1 MYFPKSQVKTNLYTK
16 GGEYSFVDS
25 TNSYKGYYY
34 QTSNGKYFSGRT
46 PNESPSIELIKIPV
60 KITPP
65 NLDEPETILGI
76 TIPLGNTPLNDYYSI
91 EDGYAISTRL
101 SFNQNAP
108 SPPKQSYPVLTDNDY
123 KLGEFQRYFVKKGNE
138 SKFLEISLEDYRKYV
153 NQDRDVMFELYT
165 PIQIN
170 WILTGEKE
178 QVYRVNQSIVART
191 EREQTLPGFTQYFRN
206 RFTQFYKY
214 IEASNLYTAGNEFKT
229 EKGVNYIG
237 FYHIHDSKGPMVSK
251 THIKDPHE
259 YLFPINET
267 ITSRT
272 QNQTPNFIPQ
282 NNVATTQSI
291 YTPSN
296 ISIGGGG
303 GGGGGGGY

>member
-1 MYFPKSQVKTNLYTK
+1 MYYPKSQVKTNLYTK
-16 GGEYSFVDS
+16 GGQYSLIGS
-25 TNSYKGYYY
+25 TESYTGDYYT
-34 QTSNGKYFSGRT
+34 TSDGRYFTGKN
-46 PNESPSIELIKIPV
+46 PNEFPSFELTFYIPPT
-60 KITPP
+60 ISSFRDEGEGGSFYTIDEIGYLNSTSLQFNLSTPP
-65 NLDEPETILGI
+65 
-76 TIPLGNTPLNDYYSI
+76 S
-91 EDGYAISTRL
+91 S
-101 SFNQNAP
+101 
-108 SPPKQSYPVLTDNDY
+108 PKQSYPVLTDNDY

-138 SKFLEISLEDYRKYV
+138 SKFLEISLEDYRKFI
-153 NQDRDVMFELYT
+153 NRDRDVMFELYT

-170 WILTGEKE
+170 WILTGKKE
-178 QVYRVNQSIVART
+178 QVYKVNQSIVART
-191 EREQTLPGFTQYFRN
+191 EREQNLPGFTQYFRN

-237 FYHIHDSKGPMVSK
+237 FYHIHDSKGPMVGK

-267 ITSRT
+267 IISRT

-296 ISIGGGG
+296 ISMGGGG